1 MSAGLGDSEWRF
13 GHVPVEPRVRVP
25 HVCWDALARY
35 EITCLGSGKFRH
47 TNGHLR
53 SALCSGTRAER
64 ADVSTV
70 TAAQA
75 QVQCDGAGG
84 GNRTLVFSLE
94 GCCSTIELHPRLERS
109 TNTPCRRP
117 QPPRNRS
124 ETIGKPPGTRQSW
137 PGHLANRPDSG
148 RNQRRSAPLTPT
160 ESLPILMSPQTTK
173 GGDPVSL
180 TKRCHLAGI
189 AR

>member
-1 MSAGLGDSEWRF
+1 MRSEMAECCRMRGCPPAGTDSECQRDPAASQN
-13 GHVPVEPRVRVP
+13 GEPFI
-25 HVCWDALARY
+25 H
-35 EITCLGSGKFRH
+35 
-47 TNGHLR
+47 
-53 SALCSGTRAER
+53 SASHFSVTRE
-64 ADVSTV
+64 V
-70 TAAQA
+70 TPRGL
-75 QVQCDGAGG
+75 VISKCCRNRTKVIENIGAGE